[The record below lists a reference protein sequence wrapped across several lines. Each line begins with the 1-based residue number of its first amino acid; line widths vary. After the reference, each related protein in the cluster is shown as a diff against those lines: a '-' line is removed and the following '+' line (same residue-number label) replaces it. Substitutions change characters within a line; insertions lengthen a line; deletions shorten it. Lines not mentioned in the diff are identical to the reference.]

1 MSTEAG
7 APDGAAPGETAP
19 DETTSDETT
28 PEQPSGH
35 VESAIVVHGDNHGI
49 ISQGD
54 NALNVV
60 FDGRRF
66 VEIHSLLELP
76 LRQAEVLAA
85 PTGIR
90 LFGRDGLVDQVATQL
105 IAGTSV
111 QLYGSEGVGK
121 NAIADAVHHRLA
133 ARGQRGHVL
142 RPQGEEP
149 GTLETLYKRLATVLF
164 GKQFLRG
171 VDETELHQAVAH
183 VRDVHITV
191 IDGALGRDDLSR
203 LQQTF
208 PGFTFLFTSPYLTL
222 PDTSA
227 AHHVQPLGRAAA
239 IELLSSEL
247 GLELGPV
254 GLQNLQFDW
263 AYRMAEGRPQ
273 RLRLYAEFIKGAD
286 EWRDRRTR
294 EPHDQPPP
302 VDAEQLSPLRQAEAL
317 AVALSEPARR
327 VLVALATFGV
337 PLAASWFVPVTGH
350 QDDMYVGP
358 ELFDR
363 RLVTYDGGAYRITGD
378 AAAAVRG
385 LDWAPTPAATAAEGL
400 MTALAADEGAV
411 RPDPYLLLA
420 VAQVLNAGRQ
430 WALASHFVRTA
441 VATAL
446 TAGAPQVALQLY
458 ALGKA
463 AALRGGLDKDRA
475 YYVRTEEQTRNLLQG
490 DKAAVA
496 AALLV
501 LAPPVAPAAVTAGG
515 KIASLLGKFTATVTT
530 KTGLTV
536 AAVTVATATAAGVVV
551 AATGDGTPAG
561 CAEAYAAND
570 ALRERDP
577 RTPQDLASGYRQM
590 AADLNTAAGEA
601 TDPEVKSTLQKQATA
616 FADTA
621 ETKEGESPDPD
632 MHPDVTAALVGA
644 EELRTEIRLFL
655 RPVSQ
660 VCPME

>member
-7 APDGAAPGETAP
+7 APDETAPGEAA
-19 DETTSDETT
+19 
-28 PEQPSGH
+28 PEQSPGRD
-35 VESAIVVHGDNHGI
+35 APALVVHGDVNGI
-49 ISQGD
+49 VSQGD
-54 NALNVV
+54 NAINVV
-60 FDGRRF
+60 FDGQRF
-66 VEIHSLLELP
+66 VEIHSLIELP
-76 LRQAEVLAA
+76 LRGAEVLAA
-85 PTGIR
+85 PAGIR
-90 LFGRDGLVDQVATQL
+90 LFGRDDLVDQVVTQL
-105 IAGTSV
+105 TAGVSV

-142 RPQGEEP
+142 RPQSEGP
-149 GTLETLYKRLATVLF
+149 NSLETLYKRLATLLF

-191 IDGALGRDDLSR
+191 IDSALSRDDLSR

-263 AYRMAEGRPQ
+263 AYRMSEGRPQ

-286 EWRDRRTR
+286 EWRTRGSR

-302 VDAEQLSPLRQAEAL
+302 VDSQQLSPLRQAETL

-337 PLAASWFVPVTGH
+337 PLAAAWFVPVTGH
-350 QDDMYVGP
+350 QDDMYAGP

-385 LDWAPTPAATAAEGL
+385 LNWAPTAAETAAEGL
-400 MTALAADEGAV
+400 MTALAADGSVA
-411 RPDPYLLLA
+411 RPDPSLLLA
-420 VAQVLNAGRQ
+420 VAHVLNAGRK
-430 WALASHFVRTA
+430 WALASRFVRTA
-441 VATAL
+441 VPTAL
-446 TAGAPQVALQLY
+446 TAGAPQAALQLY

-463 AALRGGLDKDRA
+463 AALRGGLDKDRE
-475 YYVRTEEQTRNLLQG
+475 YYVRTEEQTRNLLEG

-501 LAPPVAPAAVTAGG
+501 LAPPVVPAAVTAGG
-515 KIASLLGKFTATVTT
+515 KIAGLVGKFTATLTT

-551 AATGDGTPAG
+551 ATSDGTPAG

-570 ALRERDP
+570 TLRERDP

-590 AADLNTAAGEA
+590 AADLGTAAGEA
-601 TDPEVKSTLQKQATA
+601 TDSEVQSTLRNQATA
-616 FADTA
+616 FEDAADA
-621 ETKEGESPDPD
+621 KQGETPGRDV
-632 MHPDVTAALVGA
+632 HPDVTAALVSS
-644 EELRTEIRLFL
+644 EKLRSEIRLFL
-655 RPVSQ
+655 QPVSK